1 MKLILKRSQK
11 SGMMSSK
18 MTFMLDAQTQLTD
31 DEKNALKKYKLGKE
45 VVYSKVKLDVP
56 WAGGLGG
63 VAARLAEKAMNITV
77 TVDDLVNGKH
87 LECKEITE
95 MLAVEEQL
103 LEASQVLKKILVAA
117 THFEG
122 EEVIEI

>member
-11 SGMMSSK
+11 SGMMTSK
-18 MTFMLDAQTQLTD
+18 MTFMLNAQVQLTD
-31 DEKNALKKYKLGKE
+31 DEKGALKKYKLGKE
-45 VVYSKVKLDVP
+45 VVYSKVKLDIP
-56 WAGGLGG
+56 IGGLAG

-103 LEASQVLKKILVAA
+103 LEASQVLKKILEAA
-117 THFEG
+117 SHFEG